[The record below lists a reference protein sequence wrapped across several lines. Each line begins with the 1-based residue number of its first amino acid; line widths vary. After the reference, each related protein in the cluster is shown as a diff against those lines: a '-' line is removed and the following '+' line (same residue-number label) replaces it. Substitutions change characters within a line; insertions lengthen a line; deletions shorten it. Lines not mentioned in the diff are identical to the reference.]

1 MKRIEPE
8 KRRKGL
14 MFAAALA
21 FGFLSPAFVS
31 AESNSD
37 VVARMEL
44 LEFQTR
50 TLSQSLQALDGVF
63 DGRGTGAPPLLPPA
77 EIGEEPVL
85 VVAQRRETAALNVR
99 LSQLEEQM
107 RVLVGQVEGLQFQMT
122 QFQTLIERMQ
132 EDTEFRFQQLE
143 GGASGKTDAAT
154 RSGGAMLS
162 GGLPQDN
169 GLANEVA
176 GGTPHDANPTSPVDL
191 GGEALPSS
199 AEGLDADS
207 SGFIFGAD
215 GDRLGGSTANITQG
229 GQALE
234 LDFDP
239 GTLVTDADADAQY
252 SAGFEALMQG
262 DYLFAQNQFRQFVDL
277 FPAHPLAP
285 DATNWLGES
294 LLRSAQ
300 YDEAAQVLFEGFQ
313 RYETS
318 TRAPD
323 LLLNLGVALAG
334 AGETDTACRTF
345 GEVSRRFP
353 NMGDVF
359 SSRVNTE
366 MAKAR
371 C

>member
-1 MKRIEPE
+1 
-8 KRRKGL
+8 
-14 MFAAALA
+14 MFAAALMLGI
-21 FGFLSPAFVS
+21 FTPAFVN
-31 AESNSD
+31 AGSNSD
-37 VVARMEL
+37 VVARVEL
-44 LEFQTR
+44 LELQTR

-63 DGRGTGAPPLLPPA
+63 DGRSGVAPSLVPPA
-77 EIGEEPVL
+77 NIGQEPVL
-85 VVAQRRETAALNVR
+85 VVAQRRETAALNLR
-99 LSQLEEQM
+99 LSQIEEQM

-132 EDTEFRFQQLE
+132 EDNEFRFQQLE
-143 GGASGKTDAAT
+143 GGASGKTDAVT
-154 RSGGAMLS
+154 QSGGATLP

-169 GLANEVA
+169 ALSNEVA
-176 GGTPHDANPTSPVDL
+176 STPHDIDPTRPVDL
-191 GGEALPSS
+191 GGEALPPPV
-199 AEGLDADS
+199 EGFDADN
-207 SGFIFGAD
+207 SGIVFGAD
-215 GDRLGGSTANITQG
+215 GEGLGGSTANITQG

-234 LDFDP
+234 LGFDP
-239 GTLVTDADADAQY
+239 GAVITDADADAQY

-262 DYLFAQNQFRQFVDL
+262 DYLFAQTQFRQFVDL
-277 FPAHPLAP
+277 FPEHPLAP

-313 RYETS
+313 LYETS

-323 LLLNLGVALAG
+323 LLLNLGIALAG

-359 SSRVNTE
+359 SSRVSTE